1 MDTDRNLLFGVIA
14 LQADLIDPQQFID
27 ACLLWSSRKDVP
39 LAEVLIERHLVRVD
53 VPAGTGFGP
62 DLRQRVSRLPQRV
75 ERVRDLPALAV
86 GPARRVGD
94 EPVSHLPGFQG
105 DLLDRFPGH

>member
-1 MDTDRNLLFGVIA
+1 MAELFARNSQSV
-14 LQADLIDPQQFID
+14 LIGAQR
-27 ACLLWSSRKDVP
+27 ARLHAAAGRGEP
-39 LAEVLIERHLVRVD
+39 LAEVLIERRLVQVD

-62 DLRQRVSRLPQRV
+62 DLRQRVPRLPHRV

-94 EPVSHLPGFQG
+94 EPVSHLTGFQG
-105 DLLDRFPGH
+105 DL